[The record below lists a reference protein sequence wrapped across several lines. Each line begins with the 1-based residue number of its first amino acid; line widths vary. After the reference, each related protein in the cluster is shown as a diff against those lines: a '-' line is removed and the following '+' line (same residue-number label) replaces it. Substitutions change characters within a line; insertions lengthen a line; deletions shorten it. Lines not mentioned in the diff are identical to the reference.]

1 MLNMNGE
8 VVGINSAKLAS
19 TEVEGMG
26 YAIAISDVADILQNL
41 MNETPRDKVENGSH
55 GVLNIK
61 GTTVS
66 EEAVQVYG
74 IPEGVFVAEVTE
86 GGAAENAGIKENMVI
101 TNFDGKRVRSI
112 ESLVEL
118 LEYYEP
124 GEEIDVTVEVMDGE
138 GYKEKTVTVTLGEN
152 TDTEENSKDEEEQ
165 KDSSKES
172 GDKESQ
178 DDEESDE
185 DSGSIFEDWERDKED
200 VPDIQEFFR
209 QWQ

>member
-1 MLNMNGE
+1 M
-8 VVGINSAKLAS
+8 
-19 TEVEGMG
+19 
-26 YAIAISDVADILQNL
+26 
-41 MNETPRDKVENGSH
+41 
-55 GVLNIK
+55 
-61 GTTVS
+61 
-66 EEAVQVYG
+66 
-74 IPEGVFVAEVTE
+74 
-86 GGAAENAGIKENMVI
+86 
-101 TNFDGKRVRSI
+101 
-112 ESLVEL
+112 EL